1 MPEENLSQKF
11 QVHYYFDDESH
22 SMNAFVRNRA
32 EKDLL
37 EAVKRIL
44 EITEITSEIET
55 EAYSEGGLLET
66 LNLVVPS
73 LSAVAIFL
81 SPAINE
87 ILKHHF
93 TKSKTDDALKEEAL
107 KGLQLDNAIKEL
119 EYADKLEKA
128 LEDKVVRR
136 HVSNFYTKIS
146 GYAKVAK
153 IGFRNLSNRADEMLI
168 PRSKFKEF
176 ILVDDKTVGEDDDAE
191 IEIISP
197 VLKEGTFSWRGKYK
211 EDRIDFSMGDS
222 KFKSEVINGEHQFAN
237 GFVMSCLLQITITF
251 DEFGD
256 EKRRSYSVRKVYA
269 IKSSESDAY
278 KLRPVGFKKKMDK
291 SQQSLFN
298 EGENESSQ

>member
-37 EAVKRIL
+37 EAVKRVAEIL
-44 EITEITSEIET
+44 EAPVEIET
-55 EAYSEGGLLET
+55 EAYQQGGLVEVLLIGWLGKE
-66 LNLVVPS
+66 
-73 LSAVAIFL
+73 IIKFF

-93 TKSKTDDALKEEAL
+93 TKSKTDDALKEETL
-107 KGLQLDNAIKEL
+107 KGLQIDNAIKEL
-119 EYADKLEKA
+119 DYADKLVKA

-136 HVSNFYTKIS
+136 HVSNYYTKIN
-146 GYAKVAK
+146 GYEKVEK
-153 IGFRNLSNRADEMLI
+153 IGFRNLSPRTDEVIIL
-168 PRSKFKEF
+168 RSKFKEF
-176 ILVDDKTVGEDDDAE
+176 ILVDDKTVTEDDDAE

-237 GFVMSCLLQITITF
+237 GFVMTCLLQITITF

-256 EKRRSYSVRKVYA
+256 EKRRSHSVKKVYA
-269 IKSSESDAY
+269 IKESKSGTY
-278 KLRPVGFKKKMDK
+278 KLRPIGLKRKINMD
-291 SQQSLFN
+291 QQSLFD
-298 EGENESSQ
+298 EGDI

>member
-1 MPEENLSQKF
+1 MLEKNLSQKF

-37 EAVKRIL
+37 EAVKRVSEIL
-44 EITEITSEIET
+44 EAPVEIET
-55 EAYSEGGLLET
+55 EAYQQGGLVEVLLIGWLGKE
-66 LNLVVPS
+66 VVK
-73 LSAVAIFL
+73 FF

-93 TKSKTDDALKEEAL
+93 TKSKTDDALKAETL

-119 EYADKLEKA
+119 DYADKLEKA

-136 HVSNFYTKIS
+136 HVSNYYTKIS
-146 GYAKVAK
+146 GYAKVTK
-153 IGFRNLSNRADEMLI
+153 IGFKNLSTRADETLI

-176 ILVDDKTVGEDDDAE
+176 ILVDDKTVTEDDDAE

-237 GFVMSCLLQITITF
+237 GFVMTCLLQITITF

-256 EKRRSYSVRKVYA
+256 EKRRSHSVKKVYA
-269 IKSSESDAY
+269 IKENKSGTY
-278 KLRPVGFKKKMDK
+278 KLRPIGLKRKMKVD
-291 SQQSLFN
+291 QQSLFD
-298 EGENESSQ
+298 EGDN

>member
-44 EITEITSEIET
+44 EVTEITSEIET
-55 EAYSEGGLLET
+55 EAYGEGGLLET
-66 LNLVVPS
+66 LNLVIPS

-93 TKSKTDDALKEEAL
+93 TKSKIDDALKEEAL

-119 EYADKLEKA
+119 DYAGKLEKA

-136 HVSNFYTKIS
+136 HVSNYYTKIS

-153 IGFRNLSNRADEMLI
+153 IGFKNLSIRADEILV

-176 ILVDDKTVGEDDDAE
+176 ILVDDKTVTEDDDAE

-256 EKRRSYSVRKVYA
+256 EKRRSYSVKKVYA
-269 IKSSESDAY
+269 IKLSESDAY
-278 KLRPVGFKKKMDK
+278 KLRPIGFKKRMDK
-291 SQQSLFN
+291 SQQSLFI
-298 EGENESSQ
+298 EGENESPK